1 MWKPLALAIAALLLV
16 VVGGGWWHGAKMRA
30 ARKIVLPTYVD
41 PPEGPRAPST
51 DAWPFRVG
59 WSRRAE
65 VDAWIGKQALR
76 CEDRSVA
83 TIMRAYREQQL
94 AAHEAKLARGETD
107 AISTASLKRPSPK
120 EQIPQV
126 RLACDAVA
134 ASQLGAD
141 APRYAP
147 RGRLLF
153 VFDDRDKPVRS
164 VSFDRIFPPADGSAV
179 ALDWLDRKAKWTAKF
194 GAPPHIDGREPTGD
208 APLHRYEQ
216 VKATWR
222 FVDLEVNLTAMGTGV
237 LGISV
242 SETVEVPMPV
252 RADAPQRHA
261 AASSSSQAAAAVL
274 ASQ

>member
-1 MWKPLALAIAALLLV
+1 MWKRLALAIAALLLAV
-16 VVGGGWWHGAKMRA
+16 FGVGWWHGAKMRA
-30 ARKIVLPTYVD
+30 ARKIVLPTYVEA
-41 PPEGPRAPST
+41 PEGPRAPST

-65 VDAWIGKQALR
+65 VDVWIGKQALH

-83 TIMRAYREQQL
+83 TIMRQYREQQL
-94 AAHEAKLARGETD
+94 AVHEAKLARGEPD

-134 ASQLGAD
+134 ASQLGPD
-141 APRYAP
+141 APRYAT

-153 VFDDRDKPVRS
+153 VFDDRDEPVRS
-164 VSFDRIFPPADGSAV
+164 VSFDRIFAPSDASAV
-179 ALDWLDRKAKWTAKF
+179 ALDWIDRKARWTAKF
-194 GAPPHIDGREPTGD
+194 GAPPHVEGREPTGD
-208 APLHRYEQ
+208 APLRRYEQ

-242 SETVEVPMPV
+242 SETIEVPMPV

-261 AASSSSQAAAAVL
+261 VSSSSSVASTEL